1 MRKRSKNTKK
11 IGTDWFFCKRLLKCG
26 FCNMSNMEGGAING
40 EDGEL
45 VGLNIFRKIGAG
57 SGSSAQ
63 QLGGGHTSRRARDLS
78 RQRFQNQLGRCIQP
92 YRSHNSGIALRTRA
106 VPYVEE
112 ANTPQPMDM
121 AGEFLLYNDS
131 RTLVY
136 LADSQPD
143 ERSALRLLLL
153 DLEL

>member
-1 MRKRSKNTKK
+1 
-11 IGTDWFFCKRLLKCG
+11 
-26 FCNMSNMEGGAING
+26 ME
-40 EDGEL
+40 D
-45 VGLNIFRKIGAG
+45 
-57 SGSSAQ
+57 
-63 QLGGGHTSRRARDLS
+63 
-78 RQRFQNQLGRCIQP
+78 
-92 YRSHNSGIALRTRA
+92 
-106 VPYVEE
+106 
-112 ANTPQPMDM
+112 ANTSQPMDM